1 MGYRAAATARETAE
15 TEVKVELLLDG
26 AGKSDVQTGIRMFD
40 HFLTQIARHGLFDLV
55 VRACGDDQHHTVED
69 VAICLGR
76 VFNEG
81 LGDKKG
87 IIRMGHAIVPMD
99 EALCVVAVD
108 VSGRGGAYV
117 FVPFSGTMIGDLES
131 DMIRHFLLT
140 FAAEARITLHARIE
154 YGQND
159 HHKAEALFKSLALAL
174 GGACKLDDR
183 RAGEVPSSKGMLEH

>member
-1 MGYRAAATARETAE
+1 MSYRAAAVSRETAE
-15 TEVKVELLLDG
+15 TRVKVDLLLDG
-26 AGKSDVQTGIRMFD
+26 VGKSDVHTGIRMFD

-55 VRACGDDQHHTVED
+55 ITASGDDQHHTVED

-87 IIRMGHAIVPMD
+87 IIRMSHAMVPMD

-108 VSGRGGAYV
+108 MSGRGGGYV
-117 FVPFSGTMIGDLES
+117 SVPFRGAMIGDLES
-131 DMIRHFLLT
+131 DMVRHFLVT
-140 FAAEARITLHARIE
+140 FAIEARITLHARVE

-159 HHKAEALFKSLALAL
+159 HHKAEALFKSLAMAL
-174 GGACKLDDR
+174 DAACKLDDR
-183 RAGEVPSSKGMLEH
+183 REGEVPSSKGMIEH